1 MSILLTTLNARY
13 THASLGLRYLLAN
26 MGELQEQTRLQEFV
40 IGAKTTEIV
49 ERILAH
55 APKIVG
61 FGIYIWNVE
70 ETTKVVAMLKRVA
83 PHVMVV
89 LGGPEVSYESNEQE
103 IVKLADYLITG
114 WGDVTFPKLCGEILN
129 GPKPLMKIHA
139 GVQPPMAEIKL
150 PYSLYTD
157 DDIKNRTIYVEAS
170 RGCPFKCEFCLSALD
185 KTAWPF
191 ALESF
196 LAEMESLHARGA
208 RLFKFVDRTFN
219 LNIKTSLK
227 IMQFFLDKLEANPD
241 DPVYAHFELVPDHL
255 PDALKEGISKFPP
268 GALQFEIGI
277 QSFNPAVQTLVS
289 RKQDNQKAAD
299 NIRWLTD
306 QSHAHMHVDL
316 IAGLPGETVES
327 FAEGFNKL
335 WALNP
340 HEIQFGILKRLRGT
354 PIIRHT
360 QEFGLVFEPYAP
372 YTILAN
378 RDIDFPTMQ
387 RLVRFARYWD
397 LVANSGRF
405 GNTLP
410 VLLGDRRSSVSWPS
424 PTGCTR
430 IPTPPTASRW
440 TGWWRWCRD
449 ICKRKAWTR
458 RCRCAA
464 GQRLCR
470 SEGQVGRDAGAKTPG
485 APAGR
490 LSQTG
495 RSGDWRSQR
504 PDSALSARNHPAFA
518 RARQRTPAMNIGSG
532 PGANSLK
539 LMVMPTAQEP
549 TLTLNPAAAKGPV
562 AAGGTWQVHALA
574 QGKAMAPSRR
584 CSNPSRPITSS
595 GTCRHRQHGPHRRP
609 AVLERLGQGPAGRPA
624 TGAGAGRILQPPG
637 NHRQTRTPA
646 LARPAPDVGDEAGLR
661 NAAVLRAHGRP

>member
-26 MGELQEQTRLQEFV
+26 MGELQEQTRIQEFV
-40 IGAKTTEIV
+40 IGAKTTDLV

-61 FGIYIWNVE
+61 FGVYIWNVE
-70 ETTKVVAMLKRVA
+70 ETTRVVALLKRVA
-83 PHVMVV
+83 PQITVV
-89 LGGPEVSYESNEQE
+89 LGGPEVSHETGEQE
-103 IVKLADYLITG
+103 IIRLADYVITG

-139 GVQPPMAEIKL
+139 GLQPPMAEIAL
-150 PYSLYTD
+150 PYHLYTD

-191 ALESF
+191 PLEAF
-196 LAEMESLHARGA
+196 LAEMDSLYARGA

-227 IMQFFLDKLEANPD
+227 IMQFFLDKLALNPD

-255 PDALKEGISKFPP
+255 PEALKEGISKFPP

-277 QSFNPAVQTLVS
+277 QSFNPAVQALVS

-299 NIRWLTD
+299 NIRWL
-306 QSHAHMHVDL
+306 SGSSNAHMHVDL

-360 QEFGLVFEPYAP
+360 QEFNMVFEPYSP

-378 RDIDFPTMQ
+378 KDIDFATMQ

-405 GNTLP
+405 GHTLP
-410 VLLGDRRSSVSWPS
+410 VLLGDDAFASFMAFSDWLYANTDATHRIALERLVALVSKWLQ
-424 PTGCTR
+424 TR
-430 IPTPPTASRW
+430 GMSKADADALLAS
-440 TGWWRWCRD
+440 D
-449 ICKRKAWTR
+449 VAP
-458 RCRCAA
+458 A
-464 GQRLCR
+464 GQR
-470 SEGQVGRDAGAKTPG
+470 ANAAKPADTA
-485 APAGR
+485 APA
-490 LSQTG
+490 
-495 RSGDWRSQR
+495 
-504 PDSALSARNHPAFA
+504 
-518 RARQRTPAMNIGSG
+518 RQVRH
-532 PGANSLK
+532 L
-539 LMVMPTAQEP
+539 
-549 TLTLNPAAAKGPV
+549 AA
-562 AAGGTWQVHALA
+562 
-574 QGKAMAPSRR
+574 
-584 CSNPSRPITSS
+584 
-595 GTCRHRQHGPHRRP
+595 
-609 AVLERLGQGPAGRPA
+609 
-624 TGAGAGRILQPPG
+624 
-637 NHRQTRTPA
+637 
-646 LARPAPDVGDEAGLR
+646 
-661 NAAVLRAHGRP
+661 